1 MIGCVQKI
9 VASQPVA
16 VPVVFEVNERY
27 KQPVGDVE
35 VKLGGNVV
43 PE

>member
-9 VASQPVA
+9 VASQPGA
-16 VPVVFEVNERY
+16 VPVVFEINEKY
-27 KQPVGDVE
+27 KQPFGDVE
-35 VKLGGNVV
+35 VKLGGNVA